1 MADPKPVSQQVKEET
16 TVDENKVSSS
26 QSNGWFTSL
35 PTPIQGVFRTL
46 GLENNFEAAAK
57 WVDENQDN
65 PLISGALDIISD
77 NWQRWRDVKD
87 DLLGPEQIS
96 FTVATKAKLGDNDR
110 NDAHK
115 SSLRYPSDAKL
126 DDTTLTVF

>member
-87 DLLGPEQIS
+87 DLLGPEQI
-96 FTVATKAKLGDNDR
+96 
-110 NDAHK
+110 
-115 SSLRYPSDAKL
+115 
-126 DDTTLTVF
+126 